1 MEKLDESAV
10 DIGDVRNFSGRRAT
24 GREHNPMRTVIIG
37 GVAGGATAAARLRRL
52 DEFAEIIV
60 VERSG
65 YVSYA
70 NCGLPYYIGGAITD
84 RAKLTLQ
91 TPESFRARF
100 NVDVRVK
107 QEAVSIDRA
116 AKTVLVKNLEDGSTY
131 ELSYDKLVLSPGA
144 RPALPDIPGVDS
156 RRVFTLRTVEDTF
169 AISDFIERKQ
179 PKRAVIVGGGFI
191 GLEMAENLV
200 ARGVRVTLLQRDVH
214 VMPTLDADMA
224 APVQRRIREEKINL
238 RLNVDVTGFSEDE
251 TGIHVLMG
259 DKKPL
264 EADLVILAIGVR
276 PESTLAEQAGLELGM
291 KGAIR
296 TDSHMRTSDGNIYAV
311 GDAVEVVHAVTGEPA
326 VISLAGPANKQGR
339 IAADNICG
347 VPSVYDGSQG
357 SSVLKLFDMTV
368 ASTGLNAR
376 AAAAAGIDFDYALL
390 LSPSRA
396 TYYPD
401 AKSMTLKVLFEK
413 PSGRIIGAQIVGF
426 DGVDKR
432 IDVLA
437 CAIRAR
443 MTAADLENL
452 DLSYAPPYSSAKD
465 PVNMAGYVIGNIL
478 EGRVR
483 QVHWHEALNLGDD
496 AILLDTRTPVE
507 HTRGNIEEAL
517 HIPLDELRERIGEI
531 PAGKKLYVYCQSGLR
546 SYVACRILEQRG
558 FDCVNVSGGYGYYE
572 QVSLEAPL
580 ESAGCGPCGLR
591 A

>member
-1 MEKLDESAV
+1 
-10 DIGDVRNFSGRRAT
+10 
-24 GREHNPMRTVIIG
+24 MRTVIIG

-60 VERSG
+60 IERSG

-116 AKTVLVKNLEDGSTY
+116 AKTVLIENLVDGSTY
-131 ELSYDKLVLSPGA
+131 ELSYDRLILSPGA
-144 RPALPDIPGVDS
+144 RPALPDIPDVDS
-156 RRVFTLRTVEDTF
+156 KRIFTLRTVEDTF
-169 AISDFIERKQ
+169 AISDFIEREQ

-200 ARGVRVTLLQRDVH
+200 ARGVRVTLLQRDAH

-224 APVQRRIREEKINL
+224 APVQRRIREEKIAL

-251 TGIHVLMG
+251 TGIRVLAG

-264 EADLVILAIGVR
+264 EADFVILAIGVR
-276 PESTLAEQAGLELGM
+276 PESSLAEQAGLDLGI

-296 TDSHMRTSDGNIYAV
+296 TDSHMRTSDENIYAV
-311 GDAVEVVHAVTGEPA
+311 GDAVEVAHAVTGEAA

-347 VPSVYDGSQG
+347 IPSVYDGSQG

-390 LSPSRA
+390 LSPSHA

-483 QVHWHEALNLGDD
+483 QVHWHEALDLGDD
-496 AILLDTRTPVE
+496 AILLDVRTPVE

-531 PAGKKLYVYCQSGLR
+531 PVGKKLYVHCQSGLR

-572 QVSLEAPL
+572 QVSLEAPF

>member
-1 MEKLDESAV
+1 
-10 DIGDVRNFSGRRAT
+10 
-24 GREHNPMRTVIIG
+24 
-37 GVAGGATAAARLRRL
+37 
-52 DEFAEIIV
+52 
-60 VERSG
+60 
-65 YVSYA
+65 
-70 NCGLPYYIGGAITD
+70 
-84 RAKLTLQ
+84 
-91 TPESFRARF
+91 
-100 NVDVRVK
+100 
-107 QEAVSIDRA
+107 
-116 AKTVLVKNLEDGSTY
+116 
-131 ELSYDKLVLSPGA
+131 
-144 RPALPDIPGVDS
+144 
-156 RRVFTLRTVEDTF
+156 
-169 AISDFIERKQ
+169 
-179 PKRAVIVGGGFI
+179 
-191 GLEMAENLV
+191 
-200 ARGVRVTLLQRDVH
+200 
-214 VMPTLDADMA
+214 
-224 APVQRRIREEKINL
+224 
-238 RLNVDVTGFSEDE
+238 
-251 TGIHVLMG
+251 
-259 DKKPL
+259 
-264 EADLVILAIGVR
+264 
-276 PESTLAEQAGLELGM
+276 
-291 KGAIR
+291 
-296 TDSHMRTSDGNIYAV
+296 MRTSDGNIYAV

>member
-1 MEKLDESAV
+1 
-10 DIGDVRNFSGRRAT
+10 
-24 GREHNPMRTVIIG
+24 MRTVIIG

-60 VERSG
+60 IERSG

-116 AKTVLVKNLEDGSTY
+116 AKTVLIENLVDGSTY
-131 ELSYDKLVLSPGA
+131 ELSYDRLILSPGA

-156 RRVFTLRTVEDTF
+156 KRIFTLRTVEDTF
-169 AISDFIERKQ
+169 AISDFIEREQ

-224 APVQRRIREEKINL
+224 APVQRRIREEKIAL

-251 TGIHVLMG
+251 ASIRVLAG

-264 EADLVILAIGVR
+264 EADFVILAIGVR
-276 PESTLAEQAGLELGM
+276 PESSLAEQAGLELGI

-296 TDSHMRTSDGNIYAV
+296 TDSHMRTSDENIYAV
-311 GDAVEVVHAVTGEPA
+311 GDAVEVAHAVTGEAA

-347 VPSVYDGSQG
+347 IPSVYDGSQG

-376 AAAAAGIDFDYALL
+376 AATAVGIEFDYALL
-390 LSPSRA
+390 LSPSHA

-483 QVHWHEALNLGDD
+483 QVHWHEALDLGDD
-496 AILLDTRTPVE
+496 AILLDVRTPVE

-531 PAGKKLYVYCQSGLR
+531 PAGKKLYVHCQSGLR

-572 QVSLEAPL
+572 QVSLEAPF
-580 ESAGCGPCGLR
+580 EPAGCGPCGLR